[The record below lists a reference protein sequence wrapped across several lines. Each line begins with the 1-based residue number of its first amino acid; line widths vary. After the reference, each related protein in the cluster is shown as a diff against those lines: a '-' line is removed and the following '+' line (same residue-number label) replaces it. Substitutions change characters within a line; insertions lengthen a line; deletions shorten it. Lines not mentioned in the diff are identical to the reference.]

1 MYSLTDELSVWVF
14 EITSDTLYNPSNL
27 HWYFGLK
34 FRCNS
39 RERVRKTE
47 IKSSE
52 FHGLDLK
59 RKKKFNYREECKFLH
74 VFHTSICKSK
84 ICIYFPILSCAPP
97 KFYLLKHWASWPPD
111 MLASL
116 QVLLAEPFLS
126 LRFPVYSS
134 AWWEVQTGPSAWY
147 GRVLNHCMMFMVSW
161 K

>member
-27 HWYFGLK
+27 HWYSGLK

-39 RERVRKTE
+39 KDRIGKTE

-59 RKKKFNYREECKFLH
+59 KKKKKFNYREECKFLP

-84 ICIYFPILSCAPP
+84 ICILFPILSCLPST
-97 KFYLLKHWASWPPD
+97 FYLLKHWASWPD
-111 MLASL
+111 ILASL
-116 QVLLAEPFLS
+116 QVLLTEPFLS

-134 AWWEVQTGPSAWY
+134 TWGEVQTDPLAWY
-147 GRVLNHCMMFMVSW
+147 GRVLNHCMKFMVS
-161 K
+161 